1 MMMMMS
7 DDDDDDDFVF
17 VVVGVHQSV
26 PVPDVDQPPQCLSLG
41 PERADGGLGLPQE
54 TPVLC
59 VPIRG

>member
-7 DDDDDDDFVF
+7 DDDDDFVF
-17 VVVGVHQSV
+17 LVVGVHQSV
-26 PVPDVDQPPQCLSLG
+26 PVPDVDQPPQCLPLG
-41 PERADGGLGLPQE
+41 PEWPNGGLGLPQE